1 MKKILAIDF
10 GKKKIGLAVA
20 DLETKIPLPL
30 KGLNYQN
37 EKDFLEKMRKII
49 KEEEISC
56 LVLGLPLS
64 LDFQKTPLAEE
75 IIKFGRFLEKE
86 LKIPVDFENEV
97 FSSEEVDSYYRLIQR
112 KTRGKIKKKNQD
124 SLAAVVIL
132 ESYLRRNFHN

>member
-37 EKDFLEKMRKII
+37 EKDFLEKIRKII
-49 KEEEISC
+49 KEEEINC